1 MQEVLNFVLADR
13 HARPLLKREVSQL
26 LARPNILRI
35 AYLDNMGDPI
45 AHPVWYYYSGG
56 KFLVATDKE
65 GRKAKVLQKNP
76 VVYFLIDESSREK
89 GTLGLRGKGTARVI
103 DDPVYATKVTR
114 HNVKRYLGTL
124 QSKTAKAILAMGPD
138 SCIIEIKPSYIATWK
153 F

>member
-1 MQEVLNFVLADR
+1 MLNFVLADR
-13 HARPLLKREVSQL
+13 HARPLLNREVSQL

-56 KFLVATDKE
+56 KFLVATDRE

-89 GTLGLRGKGTARVI
+89 GTLGLRGKGIARVI
-103 DDPVYATKVTR
+103 DDSLYATRVTR
-114 HNVKRYLGTL
+114 RNVKRYLGNL
-124 QSKTAKAILAMGPD
+124 RGKTAKAILAMGPD
-138 SCIIEIKPSYIATWK
+138 SCVIEITPSYLATWK